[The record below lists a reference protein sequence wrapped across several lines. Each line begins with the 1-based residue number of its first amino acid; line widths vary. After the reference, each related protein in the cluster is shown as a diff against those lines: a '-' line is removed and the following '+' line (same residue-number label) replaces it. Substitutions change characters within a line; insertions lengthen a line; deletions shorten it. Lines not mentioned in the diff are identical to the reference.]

1 MATLVAGQLIG
12 LMLPLSTP
20 KKKFKLLENKV
31 TGQIT
36 KYNQLGRTGRN
47 GLKSPGFR
55 TRACVLGHA
64 KHGDLS
70 ASLQHCHDKVHLS
83 LLLSVE

>member
-20 KKKFKLLENKV
+20 KKKFKLLENEV

-47 GLKSPGFR
+47 GLMERALDLEPGLVSWA
-55 TRACVLGHA
+55 TLNT
-64 KHGDLS
+64 
-70 ASLQHCHDKVHLS
+70 
-83 LLLSVE
+83 ET